1 MANQPTK
8 AEWLNSIQTLIESVD
23 YDYIQSCSISVVPES
38 LKKLNE
44 DAYMPRVV
52 SIGPRF
58 KGSRDDLLLMEED
71 KLRCMLSLL
80 HRGAGEADDSLKE
93 CSEAV
98 WELDEEVRASY
109 VTHIEFK
116 QHELGKIMLLDGCFL
131 LELLI
136 SKGLDSQFPSRLW
149 PPGPATEVLKDQDVL
164 SDLMLLENQI
174 PILVLHKLSQTLFPN
189 VFEPDRIETEEEKKK
204 ERIERERRIETKEE
218 KKESIERE
226 RRIETEEEKK
236 ERIERELRM
245 EEEKKERIERE
256 RRIEREEQRKREL
269 RAKKINNLALSVLGY
284 STLQL
289 PCLEAPHI
297 LDLVHFFVNGTSERR
312 MDNHGNHVLGI
323 MDTTAPEK
331 LKLNSCA
338 LNLQAAGVSI
348 KVLEDRDKGISC
360 FGLMRNCF
368 GGVIVRIGNFIKKT
382 KHRNATISQ
391 VKGLDFHFKFENGK
405 LKIEQLHITETTK
418 AKWRNVIVW
427 EHHKKKGKSSSISV
441 ATEDH
446 SLTSPSS
453 KFTLSAMIFDGLIC
467 CSADVKFLKE
477 KNIIVDHT
485 NMSNEKL
492 KEFFHTI
499 ASGIDS
505 GILDSSYVKLVD
517 DLNNYSGAFFIIR
530 ILKILWHGSAYCL
543 EWLIKFLEQN
553 YNFVAAL
560 LAILSIVETVL
571 AFLGYIFHK

>member
-1 MANQPTK
+1 MANPPTK
-8 AEWLNSIQTLIESVD
+8 VEWLKSIQTLLTSVD

-58 KGSRDDLLLMEED
+58 KGSRDDLLLMEEV

-80 HRGAGEADDSLKE
+80 HRGADVASVSLEK

-109 VTHIEFK
+109 VTHIELQ

-149 PPGPATEVLKDQDVL
+149 PPGPATEVLKEHDVL

-174 PILVLHKLSQTLFPN
+174 PIMVLHKLSQTLFPN
-189 VFEPDRIETEEEKKK
+189 VFEPDRIETEEEKK
-204 ERIERERRIETKEE
+204 ERIEREHRIET
-218 KKESIERE
+218 
-226 RRIETEEEKK
+226 
-236 ERIERELRM
+236 

-284 STLQL
+284 YPLQS

-297 LDLVHFFVNGTSERR
+297 LDLVHFFVNGTGERR
-312 MDNHGNHVLGI
+312 MDNLVLGI
-323 MDTTAPEK
+323 TDTTAIEK
-331 LKLNSCA
+331 LKLNRCA
-338 LNLQAAGVSI
+338 LSLQAAGVSI

-382 KHRNATISQ
+382 KHRNATVSQ
-391 VKGLDFHFKFENGK
+391 VKGLDFHFKFDNGK

-441 ATEDH
+441 AIEDH
-446 SLTSPSS
+446 GLNSPNG
-453 KFTLSAMIFDGLIC
+453 KFTLSALIFNGLIC
-467 CSADVKFLKE
+467 CSADLNFLKE

-492 KEFFHTI
+492 KEFFRTI
-499 ASGIDS
+499 VSGIDS

-530 ILKILWHGSAYCL
+530 ILKILWHESTYCL
-543 EWLIKFLEQN
+543 EWLIKFLKQN

-560 LAILSIVETVL
+560 LAILSIVKTVL
-571 AFLGYIFHK
+571 AVLAYILNK